1 MQERHKNRN
10 KYFREQAYTTE
21 KYCIPFIQEVLPV
34 GSTQKVL
41 EVGCGEGG
49 NLMPFLDL
57 GCECVGI
64 DIACN
69 KIDNGIKYFEDHNH
83 YSNLRLMCQ
92 DFFTWETEEKFD
104 LIYLRDVLEH
114 LPKRD
119 VFMGKVKHLLKPG
132 GKMFLGFPP
141 WQNPFGGH
149 QQICENKLL
158 SKLPFYHLLPR
169 PLYKW
174 LLRMGGE
181 SAARIEGLMEVRDT
195 RISIGEFYRLVKNNN
210 YGIDRQLF
218 FLFNP
223 NYQIKFGLKPRKQ
236 PLYFVPFLRNFIIT
250 TCYFVV
256 SPK

>member
-1 MQERHKNRN
+1 MQERHKDRN
-10 KYFREQAYTTE
+10 KYFREQAFATE
-21 KYCIPFIQEVLPV
+21 KYCIPFI
-34 GSTQKVL
+34 
-41 EVGCGEGG
+41 
-49 NLMPFLDL
+49 
-57 GCECVGI
+57 
-64 DIACN
+64 
-69 KIDNGIKYFEDHNH
+69 
-83 YSNLRLMCQ
+83 
-92 DFFTWETEEKFD
+92 
-104 LIYLRDVLEH
+104 
-114 LPKRD
+114 
-119 VFMGKVKHLLKPG
+119 
-132 GKMFLGFPP
+132 
-141 WQNPFGGH
+141 

-174 LLRMGGE
+174 VLRLGGE

-195 RISIGEFYRLVKNNN
+195 RISIGEFYRLIKKSG

-223 NYQIKFGLKPRKQ
+223 NYQVKFGLKPRKQ